1 MLASSW
7 TSTVTMAP
15 DGTQEITLTV
25 ADDYVFVPDKFKVTT
40 GQVRVTLKNT
50 AKQLTHNIQFTPVKG
65 PVWIPEEIPILRRQ
79 PMLKVWFLQRPV

>member
-40 GQVRVTLKNT
+40 GQVRRGS
-50 AKQLTHNIQFTPVKG
+50 AKS
-65 PVWIPEEIPILRRQ
+65 
-79 PMLKVWFLQRPV
+79 